1 MARTRVLGAV
11 NRDTNYE
18 VLAKKPIDARSLVK
32 TYGDLTNID
41 NWINSS
47 GDPIVYNGMIVAVW
61 LNTANPS
68 RNGIYFLH
76 DASVTNAKGTPDVT
90 NEANWHKLADAD
102 GLVDRLSLI
111 DDRLTALEEKE
122 SDVVTY
128 GYRSG
133 FPPIGETNKLYVAAD
148 EGKSYIWFDN
158 DYLPVSGGA
167 SSDSEYDII
176 YGGSA
181 EA

>member
-1 MARTRVLGAV
+1 MAIIPSSNQYKFTGKGPV
-11 NRDTNYE
+11 DSKT
-18 VLAKKPIDARSLVK
+18 LVK
-32 TYGDLTNID
+32 TYANLLTENTWQEDGANIA
-41 NWINSS
+41 
-47 GDPIVYNGMIVAVW
+47 YNGMIVAVW
-61 LNTANPS
+61 LNKDDTAK
-68 RNGIYFLH
+68 NGIYFLF
-76 DASVTNAKGTPDVT
+76 DPECTSTLKNPDVT

-102 GLVDRLSLI
+102 GLVDKLSLI

-133 FPPIGETNKLYVAAD
+133 FPTTGEANKLYVAAD

>member
-1 MARTRVLGAV
+1 MAIIPSSNQYKFTGKGPV
-11 NRDTNYE
+11 DSKT
-18 VLAKKPIDARSLVK
+18 LVK
-32 TYGDLTNID
+32 TYANLLAENTWQEDGANIA
-41 NWINSS
+41 
-47 GDPIVYNGMIVAVW
+47 YNGMIVAVW
-61 LNTANPS
+61 LNKDDTAK
-68 RNGIYFLH
+68 NGIYFLF
-76 DASVTNAKGTPDVT
+76 DPECTSTLKNPDVT

-102 GLVDRLSLI
+102 GLVDKLSLI

-133 FPPIGETNKLYVAAD
+133 FPTTGEANKLYVAAD

>member
-1 MARTRVLGAV
+1 MAIIPSSNQYKFTGKGPV
-11 NRDTNYE
+11 DSKT
-18 VLAKKPIDARSLVK
+18 LVK
-32 TYGDLTNID
+32 TYANLLTENTWQEDGANIA
-41 NWINSS
+41 
-47 GDPIVYNGMIVAVW
+47 YNGMIVAVW
-61 LNTANPS
+61 LNKDDTAK
-68 RNGIYFLH
+68 NGIYFLF
-76 DASVTNAKGTPDVT
+76 DPECTSTLKNPDVT

-102 GLVDRLSLI
+102 GLVDKLSLI
-111 DDRLTALEEKE
+111 DERLTALEEKE

-133 FPPIGETNKLYVAAD
+133 FPTTGEANKLYVAAD

-158 DYLPVSGGA
+158 DYLPVGGGA
-167 SSDSEYDII
+167 SSDSEYEII

>member
-32 TYGDLTNID
+32 TYDDLTNID
-41 NWINSS
+41 NWVTSS
-47 GDPIVYNGMIVAVW
+47 GNPIVYNGMIVAVW
-61 LNTANPS
+61 LNTADPS

-76 DASVTNAKGTPDVT
+76 DASVTSAKGTPDAT

-102 GLVDRLSLI
+102 GLVDKLSLI

-133 FPPIGETNKLYVAAD
+133 FPTTGEANKLYVAAD
-148 EGKSYIWFDN
+148 EGKSYVWFND
-158 DYLPVSGGA
+158 DYLPVGG
-167 SSDSEYDII
+167 SEYEEPAVI

-181 EA
+181 D

>member
-1 MARTRVLGAV
+1 MAIIPSSNQYKFTGKGPV
-11 NRDTNYE
+11 DSKT
-18 VLAKKPIDARSLVK
+18 LVK
-32 TYGDLTNID
+32 TYANLLTENTWQEDGANIA
-41 NWINSS
+41 
-47 GDPIVYNGMIVAVW
+47 YNGMIVAVW
-61 LNTANPS
+61 LNKDDTAK
-68 RNGIYFLH
+68 NGIYFLF
-76 DASVTNAKGTPDVT
+76 DPECTSTLKNPDVT

-102 GLVDRLSLI
+102 GLVDKLSLI

-133 FPPIGETNKLYVAAD
+133 FPTTGEVNKLYVAAD